1 MHLFIR
7 YTKKTL
13 CELIEECHY
22 LDIIK
27 NFMEEEKIFKENYEV
42 LSPFS
47 SIRCTLL
54 LLFIIDKFRL
64 KNV

>member
-1 MHLFIR
+1 MYLVIR
-7 YTKKTL
+7 YMKKTF
-13 CELIEECHY
+13 CELIEECYY

-42 LSPFS
+42 LSFFLC
-47 SIRCTLL
+47 IRCILL
-54 LLFIIDKFRL
+54 FLFIIDKFYL